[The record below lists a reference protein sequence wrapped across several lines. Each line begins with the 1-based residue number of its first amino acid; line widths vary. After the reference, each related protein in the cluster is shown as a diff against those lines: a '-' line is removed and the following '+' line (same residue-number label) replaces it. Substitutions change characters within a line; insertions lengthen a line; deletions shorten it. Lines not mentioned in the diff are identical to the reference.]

1 MSESSDTLLTATV
14 HGVKN
19 QLGELLWRL
28 EARGDCQVEQSI
40 TLRCAQRLSSALLL
54 GRDASAGL
62 ALSLDAT
69 DADAL
74 LEDIASEYRSLFPQ
88 LQVDCEAPGSAASR
102 EPRMV
107 FVDRPLVTLVL
118 GDVVH
123 NACRAARSRVV
134 LSASA
139 WGQGV
144 CFEVRDDGAGYP
156 HEVLR
161 ASGGVLQS
169 RGGVS
174 SGLGLQLA
182 ASVAKAHRRGQQIG
196 EIHLSN
202 APGAC
207 FRMQLP

>member
-88 LQVDCEAPGSAASR
+88 LQVDCEAPGSAASG

-118 GDVVH
+118 AMSCITPAVQRAVALCCRRRRGVGAFALRFATMARDIHTRFCAPQVVSCSRGEASVLVWACSWLPVWRRRTDVVSKS
-123 NACRAARSRVV
+123 ARST
-134 LSASA
+134 
-139 WGQGV
+139 
-144 CFEVRDDGAGYP
+144 
-156 HEVLR
+156 
-161 ASGGVLQS
+161 
-169 RGGVS
+169 
-174 SGLGLQLA
+174 
-182 ASVAKAHRRGQQIG
+182 
-196 EIHLSN
+196 
-202 APGAC
+202 
-207 FRMQLP
+207 